1 MLNQT
6 KALMHPRFWRP
17 KPQAYGFVSFLDTH
31 NKAVIL
37 KVHSCVCDTTA
48 DTAGLYSFK
57 ARGTVG
63 VCNSLYLLV
72 SSHNGSQSKS
82 LHPRFQN
89 WNANP
94 LRNLSCI
101 SFKLVCKNN
110 EQLALVM
117 MDCCLDERLVDISS
131 SPFGSWRKEKKST

>member
-6 KALMHPRFWRP
+6 TGLDASPFWRP

-37 KVHSCVCDTTA
+37 KVHSCVRGTTA
-48 DTAGLYSFK
+48 DTVSLHSFRTRD
-57 ARGTVG
+57 AVG
-63 VCNSLYLLV
+63 VCNRLQLLV
-72 SSHNGSQSKS
+72 CSHNGSQLKS
-82 LHPRFQN
+82 FHSRLQN

-101 SFKLVCKNN
+101 PFKLGCKNN
-110 EQLALVM
+110 EQLVLVM
-117 MDCCLDERLVDISS
+117 MHCCLDERLVDISS
-131 SPFGSWRKEKKST
+131 SPLGFWRKEKKST